1 MSGTAKRILR
11 IRVALNGRPL
21 KSYKFNQQSVTVG
34 RDPSCDVVLDNTGV
48 SRQHLKFELGAA
60 GHYSVIDLESANGS
74 LIHGH
79 QLKKD
84 YLANNDV
91 IQVAKF
97 TLLINLESDQRD
109 SSSEVKPSPEAFSNT
124 TVLSADE
131 LLNMEIRARQ
141 KAVAEARD
149 RAPVVAEMPME
160 STQKVRSPAF
170 VFWGAVII
178 AFLAGSAVGS
188 WANFLLSH

>member
-21 KSYKFNQQSVTVG
+21 KSYKFNQQSVIVG

-60 GHYSVIDLESANGS
+60 GHYSVVDLDSANGS

-79 QLKKD
+79 PLKKD

-109 SSSEVKPSPEAFSNT
+109 SSNEVKPSPEAFSNT

-131 LLNMEIRARQ
+131 LLHLEIRARQ
-141 KAVAEARD
+141 KAVATPLD
-149 RAPVVAEMPME
+149 KAPVVVETLAAP
-160 STQKVRSPAF
+160 TQQGRSPAF
-170 VFWGAVII
+170 VFWAAVII